1 MTGFVVIC
9 MISVVALAF
18 CGAVLEQ
25 RVNALKCEVDE
36 LRRQLRTESKAE
48 RKQV

>member
-1 MTGFVVIC
+1 MTGFEIILV
-9 MISVVALAF
+9 ISVVALAF

-36 LRRQLRTESKAE
+36 LRRQIRADTEEDK
-48 RKQV
+48 